1 MGKRYTFDGDANSD
15 PKRRPMPVNGDGDTS
30 EHTEPIDGAAI
41 PRDLDHDLPSVAAI
55 IAEATAEVEAL
66 TTGPPR
72 RAPSGSRRR
81 YSNA

>member
-55 IAEATAEVEAL
+55 IAEATL
-66 TTGPPR
+66 GR
-72 RAPSGSRRR
+72 S
-81 YSNA
+81 